1 MNIFTNKKG
10 ETFENY
16 MNTVLFD
23 SVVSVDET
31 EFFIADV
38 MKFKDRIEMHS
49 FNRVEIEMRTDD
61 SRVFFKIT
69 MKFIKK
75 IR

>member
-1 MNIFTNKKG
+1 MIYTNKKG
-10 ETFENY
+10 ETFDNY

-23 SVVSVDET
+23 SVVGVDET
-31 EFFIADV
+31 EFLISDV

-49 FNRVEIEMRTDD
+49 RNRVEIEMRTEDE
-61 SRVFFKIT
+61 RVFFKIT

-75 IR
+75 IK